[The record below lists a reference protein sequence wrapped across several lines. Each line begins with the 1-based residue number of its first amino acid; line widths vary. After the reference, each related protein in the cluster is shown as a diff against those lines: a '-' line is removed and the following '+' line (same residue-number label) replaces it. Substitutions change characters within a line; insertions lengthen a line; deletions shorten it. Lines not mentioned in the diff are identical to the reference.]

1 MPRRNRYNPY
11 YNQDRMTLNTVGFTP
26 AVFNPIEF
34 QPVEAD
40 YGILERSFAKQE
52 ARQKEAVEKA
62 TAVDVA
68 LAKIEADLHNDP
80 NTQAWWND
88 YKTDIKN
95 QINAA
100 TNIGDYAGALNTATR
115 LAGKV
120 SSDSA
125 VLGRIRANQEYQA
138 KVDETHK
145 RMVAGQISPDT
156 ERWWLANNTF
166 DYKDNFDENGNVIG
180 GTSYNELDVPVQDID
195 ISDLTKKAFNLIT
208 PHQINDRITNPD
220 GTGRHDTRQWVT
232 RKQIVDN
239 LNDIL
244 DMTPGARE
252 SLYQR
257 FQVEQHKYKEL
268 LEDENADST
277 KIVQQRNL
285 LQKNGSTVDFNEFC
299 VRMIEKSAI
308 SQNLAYDISTSAID
322 NQLTQKGNG
331 SGSDSGDDN
340 DGTDI
345 PEQSVQGEQF
355 EQSGKT
361 KQAQSKANTSGKKA
375 GGMRKN
381 G

>member
-1 MPRRNRYNPY
+1 MPRHYNRYN
-11 YNQDRMTLNTVGFTP
+11 QHRMTLNTAGFEP
-26 AVFNPIEF
+26 VVFNPIEF
-34 QPVEAD
+34 KPVEAD
-40 YGILERSFAKQE
+40 YNILERSFAKQE
-52 ARQKEAVEKA
+52 ARQKEAAEKA

-95 QINAA
+95 QIDAA
-100 TNIGDYAGALNTATR
+100 ADVGDYAGALNTATR

-125 VLGRIRANQEYQA
+125 VLGRVRANQEYQA

-180 GTSYNELDVPVQDID
+180 GTSYSELDVPVQDID
-195 ISDLTKKAFNLIT
+195 ISDLTQKAFKLIT
-208 PHQINDRITNPD
+208 PNQTNNQITNAN
-220 GTGRHDTRQWVT
+220 GTGSHYTRQWVT

-268 LEDENADST
+268 LEDENADPT
-277 KIVQQRNL
+277 RTVQQRNL

-331 SGSDSGDDN
+331 NGSGLGDN
-340 DGTDI
+340 TDETDV
-345 PEQSVQGEQF
+345 PEQSVHGEQF
-355 EQSGKT
+355 EQPGKT
-361 KQAQSKANTSGKKA
+361 KQAQSNANASGKKA